1 MPARRTGTP
10 KPDPPQPLFPK
21 LQPRRNGPSRE
32 HVAAHQRA
40 RLRGAVIEAAGASG
54 FAATSVAELIALAG
68 VSRPTFYEHF
78 DSKEACFLASYERIL
93 ADSAERIMAAY
104 QREPDVLAALRGA
117 YQAFVTELIEN
128 PQAARVVLVDMLA
141 LGSVAFERAERIR
154 LGFEG
159 ALVDDPDL
167 LGGFTLT
174 PTVLT
179 AVLSGVWQVAR
190 RRLLEDRLQELR
202 GIGDELLLW
211 IATYNSLA
219 VERLRTQTLVIRDPP
234 IRPSTQSTP
243 TRGPSTPPRPA
254 SRDEPD
260 PHKRM
265 LRTAAELAARDG
277 YHGLT
282 AAQIIDEA
290 HVLDE
295 TFFGSYENT
304 EQCFIAALELRAAEV
319 LATALRAMQG
329 ARDWADAVQLG
340 IAALLEQMAGEP
352 ALASLAFIEVFT
364 VGSAGVQLR
373 EALLQ
378 RIEALGARHAPGDQA
393 PSGVVTEAIVGA
405 VWGLI
410 YDRVVRG
417 EAHRLGELTE
427 HASYI
432 ALAPVLGAE
441 EAVERI
447 LAGPERGDTR
457 ESVAGG

>member
-1 MPARRTGTP
+1 
-10 KPDPPQPLFPK
+10 
-21 LQPRRNGPSRE
+21 
-32 HVAAHQRA
+32 
-40 RLRGAVIEAAGASG
+40 
-54 FAATSVAELIALAG
+54 
-68 VSRPTFYEHF
+68 
-78 DSKEACFLASYERIL
+78 
-93 ADSAERIMAAY
+93 
-104 QREPDVLAALRGA
+104 
-117 YQAFVTELIEN
+117 
-128 PQAARVVLVDMLA
+128 
-141 LGSVAFERAERIR
+141 
-154 LGFEG
+154 
-159 ALVDDPDL
+159 
-167 LGGFTLT
+167 
-174 PTVLT
+174 
-179 AVLSGVWQVAR
+179 
-190 RRLLEDRLQELR
+190 LEDRLQELR
-202 GIGDELLLW
+202 DIGDQLLLW
-211 IATYNSLA
+211 IATYNSAA
-219 VERLRTQTLVIRDPP
+219 VERLHKQGPP
-234 IRPSTQSTP
+234 VVDGERPSTQ
-243 TRGPSTPPRPA
+243 GPLN
-254 SRDEPD
+254 EPD

-290 HVLDE
+290 HVPDE

-319 LATALRAMQG
+319 LATALRAMQD
-329 ARDWADAVQLG
+329 ARDWADAIQLG
-340 IAALLEQMAGEP
+340 IAALLEQIAGEP

-378 RIEALGARHAPGDQA
+378 RIEALGARHAPGGQA
-393 PSGVVTEAIVGA
+393 PSEVVTEAIVGA

-447 LAGPERGDTR
+447 LAG
-457 ESVAGG
+457 

>member
-1 MPARRTGTP
+1 MSARRAREP
-10 KPDPPQPLFPK
+10 KPDPPQALYPK
-21 LQPRRNGPSRE
+21 LQPKRNGLDRE

-40 RLRGAVIEAAGASG
+40 RLRGAVIEAVNTKG
-54 FAATSVAELIALAG
+54 FAATSVADLIALAG
-68 VSRPTFYEHF
+68 VSRFTFYEYF
-78 DSKEACFLASYERIL
+78 DSKEDCFLASYEKIL
-93 ADSAERIMAAY
+93 TDTAERIMAAY

-141 LGSVAFERAERIR
+141 LGSVALQRAERIR

-159 ALVDDPDL
+159 ALVDNPDL
-167 LGGFTLT
+167 LGGFTIT

-179 AVLSGVWQVAR
+179 AILAGVWQVAR
-190 RRLLEDRLQELR
+190 RRLLEDRLEELR
-202 GIGDELLLW
+202 GIGDQLLLW
-211 IATYNSLA
+211 IATYNSPA
-219 VERLRTQTLVIRDPP
+219 VERLRTQGPLIGTPPTQDPP
-234 IRPSTQSTP
+234 TAPSH
-243 TRGPSTPPRPA
+243 
-254 SRDEPD
+254 DEPD

-290 HVLDE
+290 HVPDE
-295 TFFGSYENT
+295 TFFAAYSDT
-304 EQCFIAALELRAAEV
+304 EQCFIAALELQAVEV
-319 LATALRAMQG
+319 LAAAMRAMQSAG
-329 ARDWADAVQLG
+329 DWAGAVQLG
-340 IAALLEQMAGEP
+340 IAALLEQIASEP
-352 ALASLAFIEVFT
+352 ALAPLAFVEVFT

-373 EALLQ
+373 EAIL
-378 RIEALGARHAPGDQA
+378 RRVEALGARHAPGRA

-447 LAGPERGDTR
+447 LAGPE
-457 ESVAGG
+457 A

>member
-1 MPARRTGTP
+1 MPARRAGAP
-10 KPDPPQPLFPK
+10 KQDPPKALFPK

-40 RLRGAVIEAAGASG
+40 RLRGAVIEAAGANG

-93 ADSAERIMAAY
+93 ADCAERIMAAY

-128 PQAARVVLVDMLA
+128 PKAARVVLVDMLS
-141 LGSVAFERAERIR
+141 LGSVAVERAERIR
-154 LGFEG
+154 LSFEA
-159 ALVDDPDL
+159 ALVDNPDL
-167 LGGFTLT
+167 LGGFTIT

-179 AVLSGVWQVAR
+179 AILAGVWQVAR
-190 RRLLEDRLQELR
+190 RRLLEDRLEELR
-202 GIGDELLLW
+202 DIGDQLLLW
-211 IATYNSLA
+211 IATYNSPA
-219 VERLRTQTLVIRDPP
+219 VERLHTQGPP
-234 IRPSTQSTP
+234 VVDGDRPSTQ
-243 TRGPSTPPRPA
+243 GPLID
-254 SRDEPD
+254 DEPD

-290 HVLDE
+290 HVPDE

-319 LATALRAMQG
+319 LATALRAMQD
-329 ARDWADAVQLG
+329 ARDWADAIQLG
-340 IAALLEQMAGEP
+340 IAALLEQIAGEP

-378 RIEALGARHAPGDQA
+378 RIEALGARHAPGQRA

-447 LAGPERGDTR
+447 LAGPE
-457 ESVAGG
+457 A

>member
-1 MPARRTGTP
+1 
-10 KPDPPQPLFPK
+10 
-21 LQPRRNGPSRE
+21 
-32 HVAAHQRA
+32 
-40 RLRGAVIEAAGASG
+40 
-54 FAATSVAELIALAG
+54 
-68 VSRPTFYEHF
+68 
-78 DSKEACFLASYERIL
+78 
-93 ADSAERIMAAY
+93 
-104 QREPDVLAALRGA
+104 
-117 YQAFVTELIEN
+117 VTELIEN
-128 PQAARVVLVDMLA
+128 PQAARVVLVDMLS
-141 LGSVAFERAERIR
+141 LGSVAVERAEHIR
-154 LGFEG
+154 LGFEA
-159 ALVDDPDL
+159 ALVDNPDL

-179 AVLSGVWQVAR
+179 AILAGVWQVAR

-211 IATYNSLA
+211 IATYNSTA
-219 VERLRTQTLVIRDPP
+219 VERLRVQGPP
-234 IRPSTQSTP
+234 AVEGEHPSTQGPLIDRDQPTP
-243 TRGPSTPPRPA
+243 SPTPGPSTPP
-254 SRDEPD
+254 SRGEPD

-290 HVLDE
+290 HVPDE
-295 TFFGSYENT
+295 TFFAAYNNT
-304 EQCFIAALELRAAEV
+304 EQCFIAALELQAVEV
-319 LATALRAMQG
+319 LAAAMRAMQS
-329 ARDWADAVQLG
+329 AEDWAGAVQLG
-340 IAALLEQMAGEP
+340 IAALLEQIASEP
-352 ALASLAFIEVFT
+352 ALASLAFVEVFT

-373 EALLQ
+373 EGLLQ
-378 RIEALGARHAPGDQA
+378 RIEALGARHAPGERA

-441 EAVERI
+441 EAVKRI

-457 ESVAGG
+457 ESVA

>member
-10 KPDPPQPLFPK
+10 KPDPPKALFPK

-40 RLRGAVIEAAGASG
+40 RLRGAVIEAAGANG

-93 ADSAERIMAAY
+93 ADTAERIMAAY
-104 QREPDVLAALRGA
+104 QREPDGLGALRGA

-128 PQAARVVLVDMLA
+128 PQAARVVLVDMLS
-141 LGSVAFERAERIR
+141 LGSVAVERAERIR
-154 LGFEG
+154 LSFEA
-159 ALVDDPDL
+159 ALVDNPDL
-167 LGGFTLT
+167 LGGFTIT

-179 AVLSGVWQVAR
+179 AILAGVWQVAR
-190 RRLLEDRLQELR
+190 RRLLEDRLEELR
-202 GIGDELLLW
+202 DIGDQLLLW
-211 IATYNSLA
+211 IATYNSPA
-219 VERLRTQTLVIRDPP
+219 VECLRTQGPP
-234 IRPSTQSTP
+234 VVDGDRPSTQGPLIDSDPPTP
-243 TRGPSTPPRPA
+243 TPPRPP

-290 HVLDE
+290 HVPDE

-319 LATALRAMQG
+319 LATALRAMQD
-329 ARDWADAVQLG
+329 ARDWADAIQLG
-340 IAALLEQMAGEP
+340 IAALLEQIAGEP

-378 RIEALGARHAPGDQA
+378 RIEALGARHAPGQRA

-457 ESVAGG
+457 ERVA

>member
-10 KPDPPQPLFPK
+10 KPDPPKALFPK

-40 RLRGAVIEAAGASG
+40 RLRGAVIEAAGANG

-93 ADSAERIMAAY
+93 ADSAERIMADY

-128 PQAARVVLVDMLA
+128 PKAARVVLVDMLS
-141 LGSVAFERAERIR
+141 LGSVAVERAERIR
-154 LGFEG
+154 LSFEA
-159 ALVDDPDL
+159 ALVDNPDL
-167 LGGFTLT
+167 LGGFTIT

-179 AVLSGVWQVAR
+179 AILAGVWQVAR
-190 RRLLEDRLQELR
+190 RRLLEDRLEELR
-202 GIGDELLLW
+202 DIGDQLLLW
-211 IATYNSLA
+211 IATYNSPA
-219 VERLRTQTLVIRDPP
+219 VERLHKQGSPVVDGDH
-234 IRPSTQSTP
+234 PSTQAP
-243 TRGPSTPPRPA
+243 LID
-254 SRDEPD
+254 DEPD

-290 HVLDE
+290 HVPDE

-319 LATALRAMQG
+319 LATALRAMQD
-329 ARDWADAVQLG
+329 ARDWADAIQLG
-340 IAALLEQMAGEP
+340 IAALLEQIAGEP
-352 ALASLAFIEVFT
+352 APASLAFIEVFT

-378 RIEALGARHAPGDQA
+378 RIEALGARHAPGQRA

-447 LAGPERGDTR
+447 LAGPET
-457 ESVAGG
+457 